1 MISLVQQQ
9 LRVMASYN
17 NKSYYLY
24 TGKWYWLG
32 SPFNFESD
40 CTAVFMVDKDSLTYD
55 FFFQDQ
61 GVRGVVS
68 LSSDAKLLGSGTY
81 DDVYIVE

>member
-1 MISLVQQQ
+1 MV
-9 LRVMASYN
+9 
-17 NKSYYLY
+17 
-24 TGKWYWLG
+24 G

-40 CTAVFMVDKDSLTYD
+40 CTAVFKVDKDSLTYD